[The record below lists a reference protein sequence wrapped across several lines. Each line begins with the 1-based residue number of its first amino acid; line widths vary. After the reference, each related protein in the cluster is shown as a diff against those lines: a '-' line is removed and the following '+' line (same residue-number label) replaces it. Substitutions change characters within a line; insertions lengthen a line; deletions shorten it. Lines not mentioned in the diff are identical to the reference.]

1 MNQQL
6 CHSSSH
12 SVIVVLADT
21 QLRQTRLILEIVSD
35 LLGSGHDDDDVY
47 HYIGERLKLEVETEN
62 MGVSAK
68 KRKVIR
74 MKGMMKAVITMATP
88 CASGAYVHYVTSYSK
103 MIHTTVA

>member
-21 QLRQTRLILEIVSD
+21 QLRQTRLILEIGSD

>member
-21 QLRQTRLILEIVSD
+21 QLRQTRLILEIGSD

-68 KRKVIR
+68 KRK
-74 MKGMMKAVITMATP
+74 GMKAVIIMATP
-88 CASGAYVHYVTSYSK
+88 CAK
-103 MIHTTVA
+103 

>member
-1 MNQQL
+1 
-6 CHSSSH
+6 
-12 SVIVVLADT
+12 
-21 QLRQTRLILEIVSD
+21 
-35 LLGSGHDDDDVY
+35 
-47 HYIGERLKLEVETEN
+47 

-103 MIHTTVA
+103 MIYTTVATVA